1 MFLVG
6 HELDNLPQPNRLF
19 LGGRKK
25 KTPKRR
31 TKTNRPPRRLRP
43 RTPWLPGTVPTCR
56 PAHPWRPQ
64 FRGSWWLHVFFLGER
79 VRVIHVGWEVAELT
93 FLFEGVVLFW
103 RSHFW
108 VKYCWWKKSCTTSYV
123 ESLVNNRI
131 NYWPQQVS
139 WISSRQQYHPSRFF
153 SFPGMN
159 FKPLWRVWKVFE
171 NCDGNLSPFGQG
183 NFPTTHIFRFISYLS
198 RISTRWLAS
207 CHVSRY

>member
-31 TKTNRPPRRLRP
+31 TKTNRPPRPLRP

-56 PAHPWRPQ
+56 PAHPWRP
-64 FRGSWWLHVFFLGER
+64 RSWRLMAACFWYMLVGRWLNWPFFLRG
-79 VRVIHVGWEVAELT
+79 LC
-93 FLFEGVVLFW
+93 FFW
-103 RSHFW
+103 RSQNLSEILLMEETW
-108 VKYCWWKKSCTTSYV
+108 DV
-123 ESLVNNRI
+123 ESLVNNGI
-131 NYWPQQVS
+131 NYQPQLVS
-139 WISSRQQYHPSRFF
+139 WISEPSTVPSISQFLVR
-153 SFPGMN
+153 SLGMK
-159 FKPLWRVWKVFE
+159 FKKPLWRVWKVFE

-183 NFPTTHIFRFISYLS
+183 NFPTTHILISYLS

-207 CHVSRY
+207 CSVSRY